1 MYKALIIDDE
11 RPVQIA
17 VQKLGNW
24 SKYHIQQPESAS
36 NGKEALSAMRELHP
50 DLCFVDMQMPIM
62 NGMEYLKQASAEF
75 PSTQFIIISGYDDFQ
90 YAHSAIKYGAC
101 DYLLK
106 PIVKEELNCAIEKA
120 ILKINPDADFSN
132 QENPAENIA
141 PEEVVK
147 IIKEYIE
154 KNYNTSIKLSMFTD
168 KYFFSKEYLTKLFK
182 SRYGCG
188 IYTYVQ
194 EVRMKRAKDLL
205 ENPDIKIQS
214 ISERLGYA
222 DNNYFSKAFKNYYGM
237 SPSQWRKD
245 HEEMHGSLHPIKS
258 M

>member
-11 RPVQIA
+11 KPVQIA
-17 VQKLGNW
+17 IHKLGNW
-24 SKYHIQQPESAS
+24 RKYHIQSPDVAS

-50 DLCFVDMQMPIM
+50 DLCFVDMHMPIM
-62 NGMEYLKQASAEF
+62 NGMEYLQQASAEF
-75 PSTQFIIISGYDDFQ
+75 PTTQFIIISGYDDFQ

-106 PIVKEELNCAIEKA
+106 PIVKEELNSAIEKA
-120 ILKINPDADFSN
+120 ILKINPNAVFS
-132 QENPAENIA
+132 EEEAEQDSVS

-147 IIKEYIE
+147 IIKEYID
-154 KNYNTSIKLSMFTD
+154 KNYNTNIKISMFTSR
-168 KYFFSKEYLTKLFK
+168 YFFSKEYLSKLFK
-182 SRYGCG
+182 SKYGCG

-205 ENPDIKIQS
+205 ENPDIKVQS
-214 ISERLGYA
+214 ISERLGYT

-237 SPSQWRKD
+237 SPSQWRK
-245 HEEMHGSLHPIKS
+245 ENGIEG
-258 M
+258 

>member
-11 RPVQIA
+11 KPVQIA
-17 VQKLGNW
+17 IHKLGNW
-24 SKYHIQQPESAS
+24 SKYHIQPPETAS

-50 DLCFVDMQMPIM
+50 DLCFVDMHMPIM
-62 NGMEYLKQASAEF
+62 NGIEYLKRASEEF
-75 PSTQFIIISGYDDFQ
+75 PATQFIIISGYDDFQ

-106 PIVKEELNCAIEKA
+106 PIVKEELNSAIEKA
-120 ILKINPDADFSN
+120 ILRIAPNTVFSEAEPEQDAV
-132 QENPAENIA
+132 P

-147 IIKEYIE
+147 IIKEYID
-154 KNYNTSIKLSMFTD
+154 KNYNTNIKISMFTSR
-168 KYFFSKEYLTKLFK
+168 YFFSKEYLSKLFK
-182 SRYGCG
+182 SKYGCG

-194 EVRMKRAKDLL
+194 EVRMQRARALL

-237 SPSQWRKD
+237 SPSQWRKE
-245 HEEMHGSLHPIKS
+245 HEK
-258 M
+258 

>member
-24 SKYHIQQPESAS
+24 SKYQIQPPETAS
-36 NGKEALSAMRELHP
+36 NGKEALLAMRELHP

-62 NGMEYLKQASAEF
+62 NGMEYLKCASAEF
-75 PSTQFIIISGYDDFQ
+75 PSTQFIIISGYDEFQ
-90 YAHSAIKYGAC
+90 YARSAIRYGAL

-106 PIVKEELNCAIEKA
+106 PIVKEELNSAIEKA
-120 ILKINPDADFSN
+120 ILKINPNIVFS
-132 QENPAENIA
+132 EKEMETGSVP

-147 IIKEYIE
+147 IIKEYID
-154 KNYNTSIKLSMFTD
+154 KNYNANIKLSMFTD
-168 KYFFSKEYLTKLFK
+168 RYFFSKEYLSKLFK
-182 SRYGCG
+182 SQYGCG

-237 SPSQWRKD
+237 SPTKWRKD
-245 HEEMHGSLHPIKS
+245 HS
-258 M
+258 

>member
-11 RPVQIA
+11 KPVQIA
-17 VQKLGNW
+17 IRKLGSW
-24 SKYHIQQPESAS
+24 SKYHIEPPETAS

-62 NGMEYLKQASAEF
+62 NGIEYLKQASLEF
-75 PSTQFIIISGYDDFQ
+75 PGTQFIIISGYDDFE
-90 YAHSAIKYGAC
+90 YARSAIKYGAC
-101 DYLLK
+101 EYLLK
-106 PIVKEELNCAIEKA
+106 PIVREELNAAIEKA
-120 ILKINPDADFSN
+120 ILKIDPNAAFS
-132 QENPAENIA
+132 ENEMDRDTVP

-147 IIKEYIE
+147 IIKEYID
-154 KNYNTSIKLSMFTD
+154 KNYHTNIKISMFTTQ
-168 KYFFSKEYLTKLFK
+168 YFFSKEYLSKLFK
-182 SRYGCG
+182 QTYGCG

-222 DNNYFSKAFKNYYGM
+222 DNNYFSKAFKNYYGI
-237 SPSQWRKD
+237 SPSQWRRAHCK
-245 HEEMHGSLHPIKS
+245 EP
-258 M
+258 